1 MPRTLLT
8 LTLVSLLHV
17 TTGSLH
23 FGLVAYGKFDCR
35 RKIYSFDSL
44 HYCSDWSVHS
54 EEVLNIYIVHVLSA
68 VTGFGIDII
77 DQD

>member
-1 MPRTLLT
+1 MCQELF
-8 LTLVSLLHV
+8 SLLDPLLYM

-23 FGLVAYGKFDCR
+23 FGLVAAGKFDSR

-44 HYCSDWSVHS
+44 NYCSDDWSAHS
-54 EEVLNIYIVHVLSA
+54 EEVKFTWIMLISA
-68 VTGFGIDII
+68 VTGFGIDAI